1 MRSPLP
7 DGFARRRL
15 WVVWGVTGAV
25 VLSAAGVTAGQLI
38 RSPAQAIADSAAPP
52 PSTLTA
58 QVEYRTLRD
67 SVIVRGTVKA
77 AQSVD
82 VAPAVGGGDI
92 GSPVVTKLSVK
103 AGQALRPGQ
112 LLLEVSGRPVFV
124 LKGKLPV
131 YRDLK
136 PGGEGDDVA
145 QLQAS
150 LAGLGYR
157 TSGDRNGYFGSRTK
171 SALSA
176 FYESV
181 GYDPLSAR
189 TDGDSAVNSAEEAV
203 TAAER
208 VAEDAQD
215 ALRNATQPSSSAPAT
230 PAPGSS
236 PEADGG
242 KTEPSSPKTGIAG
255 TEDPRKQ
262 ATRAQEDLR
271 KARER
276 LAEAEAESGPMLPAA
291 EVVFVDRFPARVESV
306 ASRVGTKV
314 TGTVL
319 TVSAGELVVNSYL
332 QQHEKGLVRPGQH
345 VEILS
350 ELTGTTATGTVAS
363 VSDNVAREA
372 PANGDSQD
380 GDSQAQDANGYL
392 MLVRPGKAL
401 PTQLAGQDVRL
412 TVRAASTK
420 GKALVVPVSAVSAG
434 ADGETYLTVLK
445 QDRTRHRVPVITGT
459 TGDGYVEVRPVSG
472 ARLSAGDR
480 AVTGV
485 RAGVSPLSEERE

>member
-1 MRSPLP
+1 MTSTLP

-15 WVVWGVTGAV
+15 WVIWGVTGAV

-82 VAPAVGGGDI
+82 VAPAVGGAGI
-92 GSPVVTKLSVK
+92 GSPVVTKLPVK
-103 AGQALRPGQ
+103 AGQELRPGQ

-136 PGGEGDDVA
+136 PGAEGDDVA
-145 QLQAS
+145 QLQSS
-150 LAGLGYR
+150 LADLGYS
-157 TSGDRNGYFGSRTK
+157 TSGDGNGYFGPRTK
-171 SALSA
+171 TALSA

-181 GYDPLSAR
+181 GYDPLSAQ

-208 VAEDAQD
+208 IAEDAQD
-215 ALRNATQPSSSAPAT
+215 ALKTPSSASAT

-242 KTEPSSPKTGIAG
+242 KTDPSSAKAG
-255 TEDPRKQ
+255 AAGAEDPRKQ

-306 ASRVGTKV
+306 ASRVGTRV

-363 VSDNVAREA
+363 VSDTVAQEA
-372 PANGDSQD
+372 PADGDPQD
-380 GDSQAQDANGYL
+380 GDNGTPEANGYL
-392 MLVRPGKAL
+392 MLVKPGKSL

-434 ADGETYLTVLK
+434 ADGETYVTVLEK
-445 QDRTRHRVPVITGT
+445 DRTRHRVPVTTGT

-485 RAGVSPLSEERE
+485 RAGVSPLSQERP